1 MQCGN
6 ITQEALASKINR
18 SREFLAKIEKGAEHP
33 SVATLV
39 DIADA
44 LCISVDDLLLD
55 SLHYSVSTSNTELH
69 RLLLDCNE
77 TEQEIII
84 RTARELKA
92 TLVSLEFNIHLHQAF
107 HNIEHFIIITVVV
120 CFCYGYIILVYK
132 KNYRLCIIALHHRCQ
147 KHKAVLNFFYR
158 TIAMCKMLKRC
169 FLEFCSTFTI
179 KQIKMFVV
187 QIRYHH
193 CEHIVCPSEIQTVY
207 LPE

>member
-1 MQCGN
+1 MSVNYVALGKRIGYFRMQCGN

-18 SREFLAKIEKGAEHP
+18 SREFLAKIEKGTEHP

-92 TLVSLEFNIHLHQAF
+92 TLVSLGIQHPSVLKSQNKKSPHKLQTHPRILLGA
-107 HNIEHFIIITVVV
+107 V
-120 CFCYGYIILVYK
+120 CG
-132 KNYRLCIIALHHRCQ
+132 LC
-147 KHKAVLNFFYR
+147 
-158 TIAMCKMLKRC
+158 
-169 FLEFCSTFTI
+169 EPS
-179 KQIKMFVV
+179 FVV
-187 QIRYHH
+187 AETRY
-193 CEHIVCPSEIQTVY
+193 P
-207 LPE
+207 P

>member
-1 MQCGN
+1 MLCIKFRFDVRLLFFKKLWPAFQPSKALVGRNGKADVFCRRRKTVFDLMYDYFRMQCGN

-18 SREFLAKIEKGAEHP
+18 SREFLAKIEKGTEHP

-44 LCISVDDLLLD
+44 LCISIDDLLID

-92 TLVSLEFNIHLHQAF
+92 TLVSLGI
-107 HNIEHFIIITVVV
+107 
-120 CFCYGYIILVYK
+120 
-132 KNYRLCIIALHHRCQ
+132 
-147 KHKAVLNFFYR
+147 
-158 TIAMCKMLKRC
+158 
-169 FLEFCSTFTI
+169 
-179 KQIKMFVV
+179 
-187 QIRYHH
+187 
-193 CEHIVCPSEIQTVY
+193 
-207 LPE
+207 